1 MGSVLLVIICA
12 RLWRTCKKKKDE
24 MRNEE
29 FKSYVKTLFAVLV
42 SVGFMLLAVW
52 WYWTRNADDI
62 VARVL
67 RSSRKPE
74 VLDELG
80 VTLGHKGAEA
90 LSKLILKNK

>member
-1 MGSVLLVIICA
+1 
-12 RLWRTCKKKKDE
+12 
-24 MRNEE
+24 MRDGEIRA
-29 FKSYVKTLFAVLV
+29 YLKTLFAVLV

-80 VTLGHKGAEA
+80 VVLGHKGAEA
-90 LSKLILKNK
+90 LTKLITKNK